1 MKLVT
6 DYVERIFFTSD
17 PCKMVEAIVSL
28 LKNLSVPEQQ
38 IKWEYFPGY
47 D

>member
-1 MKLVT
+1 M
-6 DYVERIFFTSD
+6 
-17 PCKMVEAIVSL
+17 VSL